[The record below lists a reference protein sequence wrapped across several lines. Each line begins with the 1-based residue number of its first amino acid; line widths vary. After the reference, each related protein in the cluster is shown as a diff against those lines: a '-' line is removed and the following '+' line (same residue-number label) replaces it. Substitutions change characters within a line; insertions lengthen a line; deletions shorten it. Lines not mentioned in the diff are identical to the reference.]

1 MLVGWV
7 EFNPESGLITQVR
20 GMSYRDHEETRT
32 HVRRRY
38 MERFV

>member
-7 EFNPESGLITQVR
+7 EFKPESGLITQVR

-32 HVRRRY
+32 HVWRRY
-38 MERFV
+38 MERLV

>member
-32 HVRRRY
+32 HVRRKF